1 MAMALAQPGLEQE
14 PGEIAQEVQQTLQAA
29 EQPGAQQPEGQDQ
42 NTFELPEGVDPED
55 WPLPEAINMVR
66 LAGARNIG
74 PDNKPVNVKLTGWC
88 PTKSKP
94 QQKELVVAV
103 LERTPLSKPK
113 NWSVEKLVKHLI
125 ENANSPIPLQEL
137 AAVPPAPPF
146 VPVAFATTALVVA
159 TEEAPEKHRWS
170 KARCI
175 RMLMCICPDHRTP
188 WARTRS
194 HRPRTGSAGATG
206 ASCTCSRCPGDGQV
220 LPAHAKLPVSAD
232 SDEWVISTH
241 NAARTSIHQR
251 ARLGATTSGQCQL
264 TGGHRIHQ
272 ASANKELWV
281 AVMGHIPTMRPKN
294 WAVPRW

>member
-1 MAMALAQPGLEQE
+1 VLNL
-14 PGEIAQEVQQTLQAA
+14 L
-29 EQPGAQQPEGQDQ
+29 
-42 NTFELPEGVDPED
+42 L
-55 WPLPEAINMVR
+55 R
-66 LAGARNIG
+66 
-74 PDNKPVNVKLTGWC
+74 
-88 PTKSKP
+88 P
-94 QQKELVVAV
+94 QAV
-103 LERTPLSKPK
+103 LSRHSLLSSAER
-113 NWSVEKLVKHLI
+113 
-125 ENANSPIPLQEL
+125 
-137 AAVPPAPPF
+137 
-146 VPVAFATTALVVA
+146 PVA
-159 TEEAPEKHRWS
+159 S
-170 KARCI
+170 KSDVGRRVRPRPRVFWAVNAA
-175 RMLMCICPDHRTP
+175 PDHRTP